1 MAKQKQK
8 FTKKTILSMVKGKT
22 VDQVIENLKALSTS
36 GYGSCTIEMTTK
48 LSSGP
53 GYFRSYTSK
62 QRCNILIPIEVE

>member
-22 VDQVIENLKALSTS
+22 VDQAIENLKALSTS
-36 GYGSCTIEMTTK
+36 GYGSCKIEIEAK

-62 QRCNILIPIEVE
+62 QRCNILIPVGE